1 MAKSAD
7 LSTKKI
13 VILTENDEV
22 PGSKFTSCPEDY
34 TVDQLKRWLKCR
46 GSKQSGKRQELITR
60 VKDCIASGN
69 HHLLDPGIDGGKWLK
84 AKEDREHGSNLT
96 DHKSL
101 VPDPPQKNWGVFP
114 SSDIP
119 SLFNYGH
126 VYHYALE
133 TLPASTD
140 NFCEEDENDQGIG
153 HMTDKPFKNGRKYV
167 DSDFVHDVED
177 NRTQNHYFVRAHVWL
192 SMRGELP
199 HNVLITISVH
209 SGAVLHAT
217 CELCKVSALGRC
229 SHVIAVSLLLVDHVQ
244 KHGSNVTTPC
254 TSKECTWNKGKKR
267 KKTPKRISQVDYPN
281 KKKKAK
287 LNVIDFDPRPLDCR
301 AVSTYHINRFVVSL
315 QSIQEP
321 ELSMWETQLKIVYQ
335 DYKLS
340 SEREA
345 GLVKQVHRLLDNLT
359 PTVLGKLPGTRAQ
372 SQSENWCSERLV
384 RLTASTA
391 LEVLNIGKLVSNGAT
406 NAGIRASKYISNRLW
421 HLDGGLQTTWMK
433 YGLESEAKAIEKYK
447 NQTKKNVTST
457 GLWVNPK
464 YPYLACSPDGLVD
477 DDGLVEI
484 KSLKLFKEHEIQKI
498 VKNGSTVVSKDI
510 LDRQCFEI
518 KDGKCVLKESHSYY
532 HQIQLQLLVT
542 ERTYCDFVLYAAD
555 GPVSIET
562 INRDEQLMSE
572 ILNHLSTF
580 WFQVVSPEI
589 FEMRVPRD
597 LLPFILPKENF
608 PSIQLSKLTPATNKM
623 PPGT

>member
-114 SSDIP
+114 SYDIP

-133 TLPASTD
+133 TLPTSTD
-140 NFCEEDENDQGIG
+140 NFCEEDENEQGIG
-153 HMTDKPFKNGRKYV
+153 HITDKPFKNGRKYV

-177 NRTQNHYFVRAHVWL
+177 NRTQNHYFVRAHVWP

-217 CELCKVSALGRC
+217 CEPCKVSALGRC

-254 TSKECTWNKGKKR
+254 TSKECSWNKGRQR

-359 PTVLGKLPGTRAQ
+359 PTVLGELPGTRAQ

-391 LEVLNIGKLVSNGAT
+391 LDVLNIGKLVSNGAT

-498 VKNGSTVVSKDI
+498 IKNGSTVVSKDI
-510 LDRQCFEI
+510 LGRQCFEI

>member
-7 LSTKKI
+7 LSRKKI

-34 TVDQLKRWLKCR
+34 TVDQLKRWLKCT

-101 VPDPPQKNWGVFP
+101 VPDPPQKNWGVF
-114 SSDIP
+114 S

-177 NRTQNHYFVRAHVWL
+177 NRTQNHYFVRAHVWP
-192 SMRGELP
+192 SMRGDLP

-217 CELCKVSALGRC
+217 CEPCKVSALGRC

-254 TSKECTWNKGKKR
+254 TSKECTWNKGRKR

-315 QSIQEP
+315 QSIQEL

-359 PTVLGKLPGTRAQ
+359 PTVLGELPGTRAQ

-391 LEVLNIGKLVSNGAT
+391 LDVLNIGKLVSNGAT

-510 LDRQCFEI
+510 LGRQYFEI

-555 GPVSIET
+555 SPVSIET
-562 INRDEQLMSE
+562 IKRDEQLMSE